1 MRIRLH
7 NLIYQESKQMILS
20 SMKDIA
26 FSSFP
31 KATFM
36 HLDLSVLWR
45 VSTFKLFCMY
55 YKVVDRSSC
64 SKVFDIT
71 SNMSNF
77 EMHCQDCYKCK
88 VQLLVHTYW
97 CRHVRILGF
106 ALYCSQGQAPAAAK
120 AKASPTQLCLKVT
133 EWSKWG
139 VKSRR
144 VLDGGSIVRVHISFI
159 NHI

>member
-1 MRIRLH
+1 
-7 NLIYQESKQMILS
+7 
-20 SMKDIA
+20 MKEFS

-36 HLDLSVLWR
+36 RLDLSVLWR

-77 EMHCQDCYKCK
+77 EMHCQDCYKCSI
-88 VQLLVHTYW
+88 VTNTYILVSTCSYFGVCIVLLAG
-97 CRHVRILGF
+97 LGN
-106 ALYCSQGQAPAAAK
+106 AAK

-144 VLDGGSIVRVHISFI
+144 VLDAGSIVRVHISFRNQI
-159 NHI
+159 